1 MPVAIVNRAD
11 GTIPGVLAQRWIR
24 ALCAGIV
31 GVYALF
37 FVVSAQRVGPVDQDQ
52 FLVFHELQYWN
63 AMLFGLAKQWS
74 PVMCSGFSLAG
85 EPQVP
90 FMSLSMVLGY
100 VLGPF
105 WGIKGATLI
114 YFAVGWVGAYLY
126 AGQWLT
132 VPLQRALA
140 AALFIGNGFFVCRLG
155 AGHAD
160 FLPFLI
166 LPLVLWMLHQCVVSQ
181 AQTNAPFVTLRL
193 VSTVLCLGGILS
205 LAIDGSPVTII
216 HLLFWI
222 GLYAFILGRSACSW
236 APPIMLL
243 CAAIVASV
251 LDAGYLWPMIAAQAD
266 FPRRMP
272 DTFTSPFSLVWFALL
287 PVRGKLLPA
296 NGLGHELSV
305 FIGPVIAW
313 AIWRQRH
320 WLGENLPAVM
330 RSPLRVVSIVAIVMG
345 MGSLAVLH
353 VPHWLSLF
361 DVLRPLPG
369 FRSIGVTGRYWGF
382 LALPLSLVGAA
393 ALWRFAAEPR
403 AGRALA
409 WWMGAAMLLQLG
421 FQSETIFR
429 YWIGSAPYRPVL
441 WPGSFKYGPETVSY
455 VAISGRSTQG
465 AFITPTRGVVNCY
478 DMDDFTRAETSAGTR
493 LVRQVLWDRRPH
505 PAVLGASASFESWNR
520 IQLRADAALTPG
532 TGSPPA
538 RVRWILNQ
546 AYHPNWHLPG
556 CVIARGAHGNL
567 IADCPI
573 SRLHDHALT
582 MTFFDPLSAHA
593 ALVSLVAWRTWIIA
607 LCTSLLSFLLLRK
620 PGLVCGGPARGLARM
635 AALLGLEDKKP

>member
-1 MPVAIVNRAD
+1 MNQAD
-11 GTIPGVLAQRWIR
+11 RTIPGVLAQRWLR

-31 GVYALF
+31 AVYALF
-37 FVVSAQRVGPVDQDQ
+37 FVVCAQRVGPVDQDQ

-74 PVMCSGFSLAG
+74 PLLCSGLSLAG

-90 FMSLSMVLGY
+90 FMSLSMALGY

-105 WGIKGATLI
+105 WGIKCATLI
-114 YFAVGWVGAYLY
+114 YFAVGWIGAYLY
-126 AGQWLT
+126 AGQWLS

-140 AALFIGNGFFVCRLG
+140 AALFIGNGFFFCRLG

-166 LPLVLWMLHQCVVSQ
+166 LPLVLWVLHQSVAWQ
-181 AQTNAPFVTLRL
+181 ARTNAPVDTLRL
-193 VSTVLCLGGILS
+193 VSAVLCLGGVLS

-222 GLYAFILGRSACSW
+222 SLYVLILGRSARSW
-236 APPIMLL
+236 APLIMLL
-243 CAAIVASV
+243 CAAVIASV

-266 FPRRMP
+266 FPRRVP
-272 DTFTSPFSLVWFALL
+272 DTFTSALSLLWFALL

-305 FIGPVIAW
+305 FIGPVVAW

-320 WLGENLPAVM
+320 WLGENLPAAM
-330 RSPLRVVSIVAIVMG
+330 RSPLRVVSIVSIVMG
-345 MGSLAVLH
+345 MGSLTVLH

-403 AGRALA
+403 SLRALA
-409 WWMGAAMLLQLG
+409 WWMSTALLLQLG

-429 YWIGSAPYRPVL
+429 SWIGSAGYRPVL

-455 VAISGRSTQG
+455 VEMARHSTQG

-478 DMDDFTRAETSAGTR
+478 DMDDFTRAEMSAGTN
-493 LVRQVLWDRRPH
+493 LVRQVLWDQRPH
-505 PAVLGASASFESWNR
+505 PAALGVSASFESWNR
-520 IQLRADAALTPG
+520 IQLRADAAPTRSG
-532 TGSPPA
+532 DSPPA

-546 AYHPNWHLPG
+546 AYHRDWHLSG
-556 CVIARGAHGNL
+556 CVIVRGAHGNL
-567 IADCPI
+567 IADCPT
-573 SRLHDHALT
+573 SRLRDHPLT

-593 ALVSLVAWRTWIIA
+593 AQVSVVAWRTWIVA
-607 LCTSLLSFLLLRK
+607 LCASLLSFLLLRT
-620 PGLVCGGPARGLARM
+620 PGLARSGPART
-635 AALLGLEDKKP
+635 